1 MRGHNICFHSEIRK
15 IIFELSLI
23 PLLIWSSAVRNPK
36 DADAMANSEH
46 PAPLTAVCSG
56 SSLFSQ
62 TNRISHQSLI
72 QTEKSQPEGKNG

>member
-1 MRGHNICFHSEIRK
+1 M
-15 IIFELSLI
+15 
-23 PLLIWSSAVRNPK
+23 
-36 DADAMANSEH
+36 ADSEH

-72 QTEKSQPEGKNG
+72 QTEKSQPKGKRIMLETRFTEFPALSIDLGLGVLSLHLRPISDYFSHL